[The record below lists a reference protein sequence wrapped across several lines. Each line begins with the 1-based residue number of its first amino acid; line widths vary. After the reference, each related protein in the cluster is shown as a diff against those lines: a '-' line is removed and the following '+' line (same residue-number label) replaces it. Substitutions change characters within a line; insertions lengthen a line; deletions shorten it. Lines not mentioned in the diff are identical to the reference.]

1 MAKKKSFLT
10 EFRDFAMRGNV
21 IDMAVGI
28 IIGGAFGKIVSSIVT
43 DIIMPPLGLVIG
55 NMDFSK
61 MHWIMREAVMD
72 GATVVK
78 PAVTLN
84 YGEFINTII
93 NFIIIAFS
101 IFMVIRTINKVEAKA
116 KALIEG
122 DNAVVEE
129 AAAPAPPSNEEVLLT
144 EIRDLLK
151 EKNAAAV
158 SNAATTTSSTSKE

>member
-1 MAKKKSFLT
+1 MAQQKKSFLA
-10 EFRDFAMRGNV
+10 EFKDFAMRGNV

-43 DIIMPPLGLVIG
+43 DIIMPPLGLLIG

-61 MHWIMREAVMD
+61 MHWVMREAVMEGD
-72 GATVVK
+72 KIIT

-84 YGEFINTII
+84 YGEFINSTI

-101 IFMVIRTINKVEAKA
+101 IFMVIRTINRLEAKA
-116 KALIEG
+116 KRLLEG
-122 DNAVVEE
+122 KGEE
-129 AAAPAPPSNEEVLLT
+129 ETAETAPPPPSKEEVLLT

-151 EKNAAAV
+151 EKQG
-158 SNAATTTSSTSKE
+158 KQ

>member
-1 MAKKKSFLT
+1 MAKKSGFFT
-10 EFRDFAMRGNV
+10 EFKNFAMRGNV

-43 DIIMPPLGLVIG
+43 DIIMPPLGLLIG

-72 GATVVK
+72 GAVVVK

-84 YGEFINTII
+84 YGEFINMVI

-101 IFMVIRTINKVEAKA
+101 VFLVIRTINKVETKA
-116 KALIEG
+116 KELLDKDKSA
-122 DNAVVEE
+122 AVEE
-129 AAAPAPPSNEEVLLT
+129 TAAPAPPSKEETLLT

-151 EKNAAAV
+151 EKNAIRE
-158 SNAATTTSSTSKE
+158 KE